1 MTSNPSRKRVMTMKS
16 IAWVTDSTSTIDSEF
31 AKNNHIYIIPLR
43 LIVNNEC
50 YKENID
56 ISADQFYE
64 KMRKNDKAGS
74 SQPPIGE
81 FVELYERLKEEYD
94 EIIAI
99 HCSSELSGTFHT
111 SMQAADIAGV
121 NVIGID
127 SRVGAY
133 PIREMIRRGVH
144 WQQAGCSALEIKDRI
159 EDIIKEM
166 SFYLI
171 PASLSQLHRS
181 GRLSGSQLLLGQL
194 MRIHLLLKFD
204 EGKIVV
210 VDKIRTYKKTK
221 QVLLD
226 TLRKDIRQIQDICI
240 MHANNI
246 EEALSVELIIKEM
259 SPSIRTEI
267 MTFVPVVGVHMG
279 EGTLALSWINSTAV
293 NSITAPDKEMEPA
306 H

>member
-1 MTSNPSRKRVMTMKS
+1 MKS

-64 KMRKNDKAGS
+64 KMRKSDKAGS

-144 WQQAGCSALEIKDRI
+144 WQQAGCTALEIKERI

-246 EEALSVELIIKEM
+246 EEALSMELIIKEM

>member
-1 MTSNPSRKRVMTMKS
+1 MKS

-31 AKNNHIYIIPLR
+31 AMNNHVYIVPLR

-50 YKENID
+50 YKEGID
-56 ISADQFYE
+56 INADQFYD
-64 KMRKNDKAGS
+64 KMRQNDKVGS

-94 EIIAI
+94 EIIVI
-99 HCSSELSGTFHT
+99 HCSSELSGTYHT
-111 SMQAADIAGV
+111 SMQGAEIAGV
-121 NVIGID
+121 NVISID
-127 SRVGAY
+127 SKVGAY
-133 PIREMIRRGVH
+133 PIREMILRGIH
-144 WQQAGCSALEIKDRI
+144 WQQAGCSALEIKSRI
-159 EDIIKEM
+159 ENIIKEM

-210 VDKIRTYKKTK
+210 VDKIRTFKKTK
-221 QVLLD
+221 QRLLE
-226 TLRKDIRQIQDICI
+226 TLQKDIGLIQDICI
-240 MHANNI
+240 MHANNR
-246 EEALSVELIIKEM
+246 EEALILESAIQEM
-259 SPSIRTEI
+259 SPSVRTEI

-279 EGTLALSWINSTAV
+279 EGTLALSWINNTAI
-293 NSITAPDKEMEPA
+293 NSIPDHNKVLEPVLSV
-306 H
+306 

>member
-1 MTSNPSRKRVMTMKS
+1 MKS

-31 AKNNHIYIIPLR
+31 AKDNHVYIVPLR

-50 YKENID
+50 YKENIE
-56 ISADQFYE
+56 INAEQFYN
-64 KMRKNDKAGS
+64 KMRQHDKVGS

-111 SMQAADIAGV
+111 SMQAADMAGV
-121 NVIGID
+121 DVIGID
-127 SRVGAY
+127 SKVGAY
-133 PIREMIRRGVH
+133 PIREMILRGIH
-144 WQQAGCSALEIKDRI
+144 WQQAGCSALEIKGRI
-159 EDIIKEM
+159 GNIIEEM

-221 QVLLD
+221 HKLLE
-226 TLRKDIRQIQDICI
+226 TIQQDIGMIQDVCI
-240 MHANNI
+240 MHANSMD
-246 EEALSVELIIKEM
+246 EALSLESAIKTM
-259 SPSIRTEI
+259 SPSVRTEI
-267 MTFVPVVGVHMG
+267 MTFVPVVGAHMG
-279 EGTLALSWINSTAV
+279 EGTLALSWIKHTAM
-293 NSITAPDKEMEPA
+293 NSIHVQDKVLEPA
-306 H
+306 L